1 MGTTLRA
8 ALYSRVSTTDQN
20 AKRQVDEM
28 RAFVKA
34 RKWTVAAEETDA
46 MSGSKDRR
54 PGLDRVM
61 KMARARKCD
70 VIVVQALDRFAR
82 SIRHFVLTVAELEAL
97 GVAFV
102 STSQGFDMTTP
113 MGKFAMTI
121 LASVAELE
129 REMIRERVRSGMAR
143 AKREGKRIGR
153 PVTAISPLKLRR
165 LRDAKTSIWGMSR
178 HFKVSR
184 TAIRTALKSLD

>member
-1 MGTTLRA
+1 MRTSFRA

-20 AKRQVDEM
+20 AKRQMDEM
-28 RAFVKA
+28 RAFVAA
-34 RKWTVAAEETDA
+34 RKWTVVATETDA
-46 MSGSKDRR
+46 MSGAKDRR

-61 KMARARKCD
+61 AMARARKCD

-82 SIRHFVLTVAELEAL
+82 SIRHFVVTIAELEAV

-143 AKREGKRIGR
+143 ARREGKQIGR
-153 PVTAISPLKLRR
+153 APKVVELAKLRK
-165 LRDAKTSIWGMSR
+165 LVAAKASIWEMSR
-178 HFKVSR
+178 ELGVSR
-184 TAIRTALKSLD
+184 TAIRTALR

>member
-1 MGTTLRA
+1 MNA

-34 RKWTVAAEETDA
+34 RKWTVVAAETDA
-46 MSGSKDRR
+46 MSGAKDKR

-61 KMARARKCD
+61 ALARARKCD

-82 SIRHFVLTVAELEAL
+82 SIRHFVVTIAELEAL

-113 MGKFAMTI
+113 QGKFAVTI
-121 LASVAELE
+121 LAAVAELE
-129 REMIRERVRSGMAR
+129 REMIRERVRSGIPALP
-143 AKREGKRIGR
+143 KQGC
-153 PVTAISPLKLRR
+153 RR
-165 LRDAKTSIWGMSR
+165 LRHATYQAANGP
-178 HFKVSR
+178 V
-184 TAIRTALKSLD
+184 T